1 MKKVFFRIAYKNIR
15 RHWKKSLITSAC
27 LALGFAGIVLLGGYM
42 IRMEKYL
49 TTQGIYLNHVGHI
62 SVYKKGGLERHLIEP
77 QVYSFNPSEQDTV
90 FGSLKGKTEI
100 EQIAR
105 FFHGQGLITNDCQTF
120 PFLAWASEPVMESYL
135 RSHPLVQER
144 IPLLT
149 KIPRGHGFWEGEQYS
164 NGIVVTG
171 RLAQLLDKP
180 LTLNAP
186 KEDLD
191 AQAALIED
199 CKNPAS
205 EITIRS
211 HSGVQLLGYMLEGGL
226 GMADTNIVGHYST
239 GFALSEDSSL
249 IMPLSLAQS
258 FYGTD
263 NVTSL
268 GIFFRDSSS
277 TSSFMRWLKEEA
289 KKWPF
294 EAEFFDYQ
302 DYRVNPFY
310 VGAMRFV
317 YIMNLF
323 FFIIVC
329 GVVVLSL
336 FNSIQIAILERKTEI
351 GTLLSVGYRKSQI
364 RNLFEAE
371 SVLLAALGLMSGL
384 VLAIISAIVINALGF
399 EFDIVGNSE
408 RLILVLE
415 INWILCSILIGF
427 FFLLAYASTSFIC
440 RMYLNVPVM
449 QLLDRGEG

>member
-1 MKKVFFRIAYKNIR
+1 MKKVFFRIAFKNIK
-15 RHWKKSLITSAC
+15 RHWKKSLITGVC
-27 LALGFAGIVLLGGYM
+27 IGLGFAGVTLLGGYM

-62 SVYKKGGLERHLIEP
+62 SVYKKGGLKRHLIEP
-77 QVYSFNPSEQDTV
+77 QNHSFSPAEQEV
-90 FGSLKGKTEI
+90 IVNSLKDRTEV
-100 EQIAR
+100 ERIAR
-105 FFHGQGLITNDCQTF
+105 FFHGQGLITNGCQTF
-120 PFLAWASEPVMESYL
+120 PFLAWASEPEVESYL
-135 RSHPLVQER
+135 RSHHLVRER

-149 KIPRGHGFWEGEQYS
+149 RIPRGHGFWEDGQHR

-171 RLAQLLDKP
+171 KLSGLLNKP
-180 LTLNAP
+180 LTQGDPSESA
-186 KEDLD
+186 E
-191 AQAALIED
+191 AQDTLIEN
-199 CKNPAS
+199 CKS
-205 EITIRS
+205 EVSKKIIRS
-211 HSGVQLLGYMLEGGL
+211 HSGVQILGNMLEGGL

-268 GIFFRDSSS
+268 GIFFKDSSE
-277 TSSFMRWLKEEA
+277 TSSFMKWFNEES

-294 EAEFFDYQ
+294 RVEFFDYQ

-336 FNSIQIAILERKTEI
+336 FNAIQIAILERKTEI

-371 SVLLAALGLMSGL
+371 SILLAAFGLLAGL
-384 VLAIISAIVINALGF
+384 ILTVLSAMMINSMEF
-399 EFDIVGNSE
+399 KFDIVGNSE
-408 RLILVLE
+408 KLILLLE
-415 INWILCSILIGF
+415 INWILCSMLIAF
-427 FFLLAYASTSFIC
+427 FFMLAYASTSYIC
-440 RMYLNVPVM
+440 RKSLNVPMM
-449 QLLDRGEG
+449 QLLDRGES